1 MANLSSDLNSYLSR
15 STSNSSLNSVTSKLS
30 TFKLPT
36 LDTIKS
42 FGGGG
47 AQQEDEEPFLGVQ
60 VVETQRVEFEYVMR
74 ILQSDF
80 FINVQVDDGSSNSS
94 GSPSWFGRK
103 ADEWLP
109 SLSKK
114 QRIIGFMT
122 SLILGMICF
131 GLAVSLLPMLMINPR
146 KFSLLFSLGSAFTLS
161 SFSFLWGPYNHLVHL
176 LSRDRL
182 PFTTIYLS
190 SLILT
195 LYFAMGLQSAILTP
209 IAACAQ
215 VNVTLETIS
224 HFCPGGCPGMV
235 CCFIYSWRADRSQ
248 VMPN

>member
-80 FINVQVDDGSSNSS
+80 FINVQVDDGSSNSG
-94 GSPSWFGRK
+94 GSPSWFGRM
-103 ADEWLP
+103 P
-109 SLSKK
+109 S
-114 QRIIGFMT
+114 
-122 SLILGMICF
+122 
-131 GLAVSLLPMLMINPR
+131 P
-146 KFSLLFSLGSAFTLS
+146 
-161 SFSFLWGPYNHLVHL
+161 SFPCS
-176 LSRDRL
+176 
-182 PFTTIYLS
+182 
-190 SLILT
+190 
-195 LYFAMGLQSAILTP
+195 
-209 IAACAQ
+209 
-215 VNVTLETIS
+215 
-224 HFCPGGCPGMV
+224 
-235 CCFIYSWRADRSQ
+235 
-248 VMPN
+248 

>member
-80 FINVQVDDGSSNSS
+80 LSMFRLTMEVVTVVDL
-94 GSPSWFGRK
+94 K
-103 ADEWLP
+103 A
-109 SLSKK
+109 
-114 QRIIGFMT
+114 
-122 SLILGMICF
+122 
-131 GLAVSLLPMLMINPR
+131 GLAEKQMNG
-146 KFSLLFSLGSAFTLS
+146 F
-161 SFSFLWGPYNHLVHL
+161 
-176 LSRDRL
+176 
-182 PFTTIYLS
+182 
-190 SLILT
+190 
-195 LYFAMGLQSAILTP
+195 
-209 IAACAQ
+209 Q
-215 VNVTLETIS
+215 V
-224 HFCPGGCPGMV
+224 
-235 CCFIYSWRADRSQ
+235 
-248 VMPN
+248 

>member
-80 FINVQVDDGSSNSS
+80 LSMFRLTMEVVTVVD
-94 GSPSWFGRK
+94 PK
-103 ADEWLP
+103 A
-109 SLSKK
+109 
-114 QRIIGFMT
+114 
-122 SLILGMICF
+122 
-131 GLAVSLLPMLMINPR
+131 GLAEKQMNG
-146 KFSLLFSLGSAFTLS
+146 F
-161 SFSFLWGPYNHLVHL
+161 
-176 LSRDRL
+176 
-182 PFTTIYLS
+182 
-190 SLILT
+190 
-195 LYFAMGLQSAILTP
+195 
-209 IAACAQ
+209 Q
-215 VNVTLETIS
+215 V
-224 HFCPGGCPGMV
+224 
-235 CCFIYSWRADRSQ
+235 
-248 VMPN
+248 